1 VTPVI
6 ARCPCGWPIAECL
19 EHAPPSVDPYGLAIY
34 EAPPPPV
41 AITIA
46 IGGVTV
52 AAVVVIGSV
61 ATAAWAVSAILDALG
76 GRP

>member
-1 VTPVI
+1 
-6 ARCPCGWPIAECL
+6 
-19 EHAPPSVDPYGLAIY
+19 
-34 EAPPPPV
+34 V

-61 ATAAWAVSAILDALG
+61 ATAAWAVSVILDAFR